1 MEDVL
6 DLYHQPYNP
15 LRPVVC
21 FDEGLKQLIA
31 ETRMP
36 LPMQPG
42 ETQRYDY
49 TYERQ
54 DTCNLFMFCEPLSG
68 WRHVEVTEQKTMIEY
83 AHCMKYLVDV
93 RYPEVECIRVVQDNF
108 STHQPAALYKA
119 FPPQE
124 ARRILNR
131 LEFHYTPKH
140 GSWLNMAEIELSILT
155 CQCLN
160 RRIGNKETLTTEV
173 AAWENHRNQHIKTIN
188 WQFTT
193 ADARIKLK
201 KLYPSFS
208 D

>member
-68 WRHVEVTEQKTMIEY
+68 WRHVEVTE
-83 AHCMKYLVDV
+83 
-93 RYPEVECIRVVQDNF
+93 
-108 STHQPAALYKA
+108 
-119 FPPQE
+119 
-124 ARRILNR
+124 
-131 LEFHYTPKH
+131 
-140 GSWLNMAEIELSILT
+140 
-155 CQCLN
+155 
-160 RRIGNKETLTTEV
+160 
-173 AAWENHRNQHIKTIN
+173 
-188 WQFTT
+188 
-193 ADARIKLK
+193 
-201 KLYPSFS
+201 
-208 D
+208 